1 MLIITIMIMTQKV
14 TAVILAVMII
24 LNNVTFNDR
33 IKDKLSYNC
42 KLCVTHSSFYKAS
55 FL

>member
-1 MLIITIMIMTQKV
+1 MTQKV

-33 IKDKLSYNC
+33 IKVIS
-42 KLCVTHSSFYKAS
+42 
-55 FL
+55 

>member
-14 TAVILAVMII
+14 TAVILAVVII

-33 IKDKLSYNC
+33 IKVIS
-42 KLCVTHSSFYKAS
+42 
-55 FL
+55 

>member
-33 IKDKLSYNC
+33 IKVIS
-42 KLCVTHSSFYKAS
+42 
-55 FL
+55 

>member
-1 MLIITIMIMTQKV
+1 MIMTQKV

-33 IKDKLSYNC
+33 IKVIS
-42 KLCVTHSSFYKAS
+42 
-55 FL
+55 